1 MMTFCSK
8 MFYILNIMPFK
19 FFVRLHGDQQYKFSF
34 VETPRKFII
43 PKLSI
48 RHNERM
54 KTQAYASKASIN
66 LRGVFTKLTYMKCR
80 LFSDDNLRIQFCKR
94 FIILNRKILG
104 LVCQATV
111 LKAVRTK
118 ISPNLQISK
127 IWSDSYYVDVIFSD
141 LSYIL

>member
-1 MMTFCSK
+1 M
-8 MFYILNIMPFK
+8 
-19 FFVRLHGDQQYKFSF
+19 
-34 VETPRKFII
+34 ETPRKFII

-127 IWSDSYYVDVIFSD
+127 IWTDSYYVDVIFSD